1 MSLAQLELIHLDKEV
16 ELYGWLMFT
25 AQDMSHLY
33 QNAPTRDGELSVDV
47 ITLKM
52 LVSSVLV
59 REY

>member
-1 MSLAQLELIHLDKEV
+1 MSLVQLKLIRLDKEV
-16 ELYGWLMFT
+16 ELYGWTTLT

-52 LVSSVLV
+52 SVSSVLV